1 MEEKIVLR
9 LSELIGGSSAFG
21 NDKGR
26 KVFQKLLSELDA
38 YPGKK
43 IFGISLRGI
52 DMTDAS
58 FPRESVILLAK
69 SKRGEKGFY
78 LQDFVSPD
86 LMDNWDYAAKA
97 KNQTIIVFV
106 GGGYKLIGSDISPG
120 LKNLLNFVMRCK
132 TVTTSKVA
140 KHFNVTAQN
149 ASARLKKL
157 YSLGLILGVRREAE
171 SGGIEFL
178 YTPIQKI

>member
-1 MEEKIVLR
+1 MKENLVLR
-9 LSELIGGSSAFG
+9 LYELVGDSSAFG

-26 KVFQKLLSELDA
+26 EVYQKLLSKLDA

-43 IFGISLRGI
+43 IVGISLSGI
-52 DMTDAS
+52 IRTDAS
-58 FPRESVILLAK
+58 FPRESVISLAK

-78 LQDFVSPD
+78 LQDFSSPD

-106 GGGYKLIGSDISPG
+106 GGGYKLIGSDVSPG
-120 LKNLLNFVMRCK
+120 LKSLLDFVMKCK

-157 YSLGLILGVRREAE
+157 FSLGLILSVKREAE

-178 YTPIQKI
+178 YTAIQKS

>member
-1 MEEKIVLR
+1 MEENIVLR
-9 LSELIGGSSAFG
+9 LRELVGDSSAFG

-26 KVFQKLLSELDA
+26 EVFQKLLSELDA
-38 YPGKK
+38 YPGEKV
-43 IFGISLRGI
+43 FGISLSGI
-52 DMTDAS
+52 RMTDAS
-58 FPRESVILLAK
+58 FPRESVISLAK
-69 SKRGEKGFY
+69 SRRGEKGFY
-78 LQDFVSPD
+78 LQDFASPD

-120 LKNLLNFVMRCK
+120 LKNLLDFVMRSK

-140 KHFNVTAQN
+140 KHFDVTAQN

-157 YSLGLILGVRREAE
+157 YSLGLILGVKREAE

-178 YTPIQKI
+178 YTAIQKI